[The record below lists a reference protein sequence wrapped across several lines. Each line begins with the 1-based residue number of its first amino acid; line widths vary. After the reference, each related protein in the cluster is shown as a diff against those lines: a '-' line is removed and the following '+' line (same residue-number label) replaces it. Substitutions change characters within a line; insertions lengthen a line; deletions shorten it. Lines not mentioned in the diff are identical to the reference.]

1 MSSNPSFSM
10 AARNL
15 LSRRDFLGGAATGL
29 SSVALVDLLSQEGL
43 LAADRPTIDPAKPHA
58 PRQPHFPARAKRVLV
73 IFCAGACSQLET
85 WDYKP
90 ELTSRVLLR
99 LVMLELNLCW
109 ITFRDTQYLAPKL
122 GIYVTAMPHDDLVA
136 EVDETPQKRIINAT
150 RK

>member
-29 SSVALVDLLSQEGL
+29 SSVALIDLLSQEGL

-58 PRQPHFPARAKRVLV
+58 PRQPHFPAKAKRVLV

-90 ELTSRVLLR
+90 ELIKHDGQPLKKSTRSSTISRRARHRTRPTWLLSS
-99 LVMLELNLCW
+99 W
-109 ITFRDTQYLAPKL
+109 
-122 GIYVTAMPHDDLVA
+122 
-136 EVDETPQKRIINAT
+136 
-150 RK
+150 